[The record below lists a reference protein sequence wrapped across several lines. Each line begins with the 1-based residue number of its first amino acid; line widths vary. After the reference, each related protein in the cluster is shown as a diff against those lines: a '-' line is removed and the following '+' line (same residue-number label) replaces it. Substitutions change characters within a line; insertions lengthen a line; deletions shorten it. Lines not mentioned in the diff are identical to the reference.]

1 MKKTIAI
8 IITIALLAT
17 ALALP
22 VFARFGDGRG
32 VGNDRTLGRMT
43 FVMVEQGNPQNVL
56 GSFTT
61 EEPIG
66 RFRAISEL
74 SVPGWRIDRRNF
86 RREIRANRGSQTINV
101 PMIRDDRGLNVNFRV
116 QGENL

>member
-8 IITIALLAT
+8 IATIALLFT
-17 ALALP
+17 VLAVP
-22 VFARFGDGRG
+22 VFARMGDGRG

-43 FVMVEQGNPQNVL
+43 FVMVERDNPHNVL

-66 RFRAISEL
+66 RLRGVAEL
-74 SVPGWRIDRRNF
+74 SIPGWRVDRRSF
-86 RREIRANRGSQTINV
+86 RNEIRANRGSQTINV
-101 PMIRDDRGLNVNFRV
+101 PMIRDDIPANVNFRIT
-116 QGENL
+116 GEQ